1 MKDYINLDMKMFD
14 IPYKHKPK
22 KVPEEEKS
30 RHLMKLAKK
39 LGVRLGK

>member
-1 MKDYINLDMKMFD
+1 MKDYIDLDMKMFD

-22 KVPEEEKS
+22 KVSEEEKS
-30 RHLMKLAKK
+30 RRLMKLAKK

>member
-1 MKDYINLDMKMFD
+1 MKDYINLDMKPLN

-22 KVPEEEKS
+22 KVSEEEKS